1 MHYLMLRASA
11 PPREIVEAQRMS
23 NSPLSQI
30 LEKYRQNSF
39 SERDKGSRFEALIRR
54 YLKTD
59 PLYAHRF
66 KHVWLWNEFPFRSD
80 FGGKDTGIDL
90 VAETREGEYWAIQCK
105 CYAEDAYLGKDAV
118 DSFLATSSKC
128 FQNEALKTVGFA
140 ARLWVS
146 TTRNFGPEFENT
158 IRNQNPPVLKLSL
171 TDLENSSVDWFALE
185 KGASGVRSR
194 KAAKDLRPHQRD
206 AVAAV
211 HKYFKTPEHSRGK
224 LIMACGTG
232 KTFTALKIAEKET
245 CGNGLVLCLVP
256 SIALVGQML
265 REWSADASGEM
276 NAVCVC
282 SDVEVSKKKSKDA
295 DELFESVED
304 LALPASTDEKS
315 VAMQILKYAGTSLSE
330 RKGLTVVFS
339 TYHSIEVISKAQKR
353 LFRDYGEDNFTFDL
367 IVCDE
372 AHRTTGVTLKND
384 TESAFVR
391 VHDNG
396 FLPAKKRL
404 YMTATPRL
412 YGDESK
418 KKAKE
423 SDAVLCSMD
432 DPALYGDEIFRIGF
446 GEAVEKGLLADY
458 KVLVLTIGE
467 DQISPSL
474 QRAIADGGTEI
485 NTDDAAK
492 FIGCLNAL
500 SKRMLVNHELLAKS
514 DPEPMRRAV
523 AFCQNIKISKK
534 TAGVFGESQ
543 KLYEADFDETTRK
556 NLVCVEA
563 EHVDGSM
570 GAGTRDAKLA
580 WLKEDMS
587 SLSSRK
593 KCRILTNVRC
603 LSEGVDVP
611 ALDAVLFLSARNSQI
626 DVVQSVGRVMRTAP
640 GKKYGYIIIP
650 VVIPAD
656 IKPEDALN
664 QNERFAVVWSVLN
677 ALRAHDDRFNA
688 IVNKIALN
696 KNKPK
701 QVLVG
706 GIATG
711 EDCTRNSEFG
721 EVTQGLLNL
730 QFEKLSGEIYVKMVE
745 KVGDRRYWENWAK
758 DVAEIATRHIAR
770 IRKLVSVAGTHKT
783 AFDEFVRELRQN
795 INPSV
800 REDDVIEMLAQH
812 IITKPVF
819 DALFQ
824 NHEFTQ
830 SNAISRSMSEM
841 LKLLEEQSLDK
852 DHETLERFYNSV
864 RKRVSDIDNAEGKQ
878 KIIVELYDKF
888 FKTAFPKVVE
898 KLGIVYTPVEIV
910 DFLIHSVEHV
920 LKTEFS
926 RSLADPNVHI
936 LDPFTGTGTFI
947 TRLLQSGIIPKEKL
961 LHKYRNEIHA
971 NEIVLL
977 AYYIAS
983 VNIENAFAELSGT
996 HRYEPFPG
1004 ACLTDTFQLTES
1016 DDASDFLG
1024 KMFPENSKRVRDQ
1037 RKVPLRVILGNPPYS
1052 VGQKSAN
1059 DNAQNERYPKL
1070 EARIAE
1076 TYAAGTKATSAKA
1089 LYNSYVKAFRWAS
1102 DRIDPK
1108 NGGIVAFVTDGAW
1121 LDGNAMDGFRKCL
1134 EKEFSL
1140 IYVFNLRGN
1149 QRTSGEL
1156 SRREGGKVFGSGSR
1170 TPISLTILVK
1180 SGEAVSNRFNEESG
1194 DGDSAKRLKT
1204 ASPKARIHYRDI
1216 GDYLSRETKLEI
1228 VKKAHDISFADG
1240 NAWEILSPNEHGDWI
1255 NLRNDK
1261 FSTYI
1266 PLAPEKKFD
1275 TEAKSVFIT
1284 AAIAPV
1290 SNRDVWVYN
1299 FSQKQ
1304 LCENMCKTIDF
1315 YNQERKRFH
1324 ESGCGGEVKNF
1335 IEYADDK
1342 INWTRGTRND
1352 LTRNIVHQF
1361 NENEICS
1368 AMYRPFCKQNLYF
1381 SKSFIECI
1389 GLAPKLFPTRKHE
1402 NLVIC
1407 VQDKGKSELSPLIT
1421 NCIPDLHLNG
1431 DVQAF
1436 PLYYYEKND
1445 LRERSLFDD
1454 VSDEYVR
1461 RDGVSDFILERARE
1475 LYGERVTKEDI
1486 FYYVYGFLHSPDY
1499 RREFSADLKKMLPRL
1514 PLVDLPKDFW
1524 AFSKAGR
1531 ELAELHLNYETAP
1544 LPRDVVATHY
1554 GSESPSY
1561 RVSQMRFEK
1570 GLKAKDRPDKIL
1582 YNEQITVGPVPA
1594 EAYDY
1599 VVNGK
1604 SVIEWIMERYAVTTH
1619 KESGIVNDPNLW
1631 CDEHND
1637 PAYIVN
1643 LLRRVIDLSRKIVA
1657 IVNTLPRLAF

>member
-1 MHYLMLRASA
+1 
-11 PPREIVEAQRMS
+11 MS

-412 YGDESK
+412 YGEESK

-580 WLKEDMS
+580 WLKEDTS

-640 GKKYGYIIIP
+640 DKKYGYIIIP

-812 IITKPVF
+812 IITRPVF

-888 FKTAFPKVVE
+888 FKTAFPRVVE

-996 HRYEPFPG
+996 QRYEPFPG

-1037 RKVPLRVILGNPPYS
+1037 KCVPLRVILGNPPYS

-1134 EKEFSL
+1134 EKEFSS

-1180 SGEAVSNRFNEESG
+1180 LGEAVSNRFNEESG

-1275 TEAKSVFIT
+1275 ATTKSVFTINSLGVVT
-1284 AAIAPV
+1284 NQDAFA
-1290 SNRDVWVYN
+1290 YN
-1299 FSQKQ
+1299 FSKKI
-1304 LCENMCKTIDF
+1304 LENKTRGSIDF
-1315 YNQERKRFH
+1315 YNEEQKLFSEKR
-1324 ESGCGGEVKNF
+1324 KNF
-1335 IEYADDK
+1335 PKKKFLELVRIDDSK
-1342 INWTRGTRND
+1342 ISWYTKLQGKCERGETA
-1352 LTRNIVHQF
+1352 VF
-1361 NENEICS
+1361 SEIYFRES
-1368 AMYRPFCKQNLYF
+1368 IYRPFQKQIHYF
-1381 SKSFIECI
+1381 NPEWTNRP
-1389 GLAPKLFPTRKHE
+1389 GQMAELFPTREHE

-1454 VSDEYVR
+1454 ASDEYVR

-1475 LYGERVTKEDI
+1475 LYGDRVVKEDI

-1604 SVIEWIMERYAVTTH
+1604 SAIEWIMERYAVTTH

-1643 LLRRVIDLSRKIVA
+1643 LLRRVIDLSRKSVA